1 MGSHL
6 GCLPEEGLSF
16 HYRDLSGVCTNLKF
30 LFELFQ

>member
-1 MGSHL
+1 MESHQ
-6 GCLPEEGLSF
+6 GCLPREGLSF